1 MNFNKNDIYHG
12 FKFIKEEDIKELNSK
27 ALLFEHVKSGAK
39 LMHLKN
45 DDDNKVFSIS
55 FRTPPK
61 NSKGIPHILEHSV
74 LCGSEKYPVKEPF
87 MELVK
92 GSLNT
97 FLNAFTFSDKTMY
110 PVASRNDKDFANL
123 MDVYIDAVLH
133 PNIYKYKEIFEQEG
147 WHHELNNKNEDITY
161 KGVVYNEMKGAFS
174 SPDGILMRKIQ
185 NSLFPDTTYGF
196 ESGGD
201 PYDIPKLTYEEF
213 INFHKKYY
221 HPANSYIYLYG
232 DMDTD
237 EKLEYLDREYL
248 SKYDKIEVDSKIEE
262 QKPFEKEREIVEE
275 YPIMENEEEKN
286 KSYLSLNFVISKATD
301 PETYLAF
308 EILEYLLLET
318 PAAPLKKALIDANLG
333 SDAYGIFDNSIMQPY
348 FSVIV
353 KNSNEEQK
361 EKFKKVVF
369 DTLEK
374 LVSKGINKKLIEAA
388 INTKEFQLREADY
401 SGMPKGLVYSV
412 KAMDSWLY
420 DESPVMHLKY
430 EEILNKIKTALK
442 ENYFEKF
449 IEKYLL
455 NNNHRSVVII
465 KPSKV
470 IGKKKAEDIKNE
482 LSKFKS
488 SLSEEKLNSLVEDTR
503 KLKERQSEA
512 EKPEDLKK
520 LPLLSLSDI
529 DKKSEKLPIEEK
541 EIDGVKTL
549 HHEMFTNKI
558 AYVNMYFDTP
568 KDQYEDIKYLA
579 LLAGVLG
586 RVNTE
591 KYNYDDLSNEMD
603 INTGSIDFTT
613 SVYTE
618 QNSNENYHPKF
629 IVRVKVLKPKIE
641 KMFELLNEIMFKSRF
656 DDKKR
661 LSEIIKEMKSRL
673 EMYINEAGHVVAG
686 MRLNSYFSASGKYT
700 ECTKGIEFY
709 QFLCSLDQNFDEKF
723 GEIKNKL
730 EEVSKLIFNKNNM
743 VMSVTGDKDIYDEFE
758 NKFSS
763 FEIKDGE
770 KISEKNSPYIERAYN
785 EGLLA
790 PSKIQFVAKG
800 YSFKKL
806 GFNYSGKMMVLK
818 NIMSYT
824 YLWNNLRVLGG
835 AYGCFAIFTRS
846 GNAIM
851 ISYRDPNLKETLDV
865 YDNAYKYAQNFKAD
879 EREMTKY
886 IIGAISEVDFPL
898 TPKMK
903 GDKADNYYFSK
914 ITYDDIQK
922 EREEILSTTEE
933 DIRNFSELLKSV
945 MRRNYMCVFGS
956 ALKIKENKD
965 IFNNLAE
972 VFK

>member
-147 WHHELNNKNEDITY
+147 WHYELNNKNEDITY

-221 HPANSYIYLYG
+221 HPSNSYIYLYG

-237 EKLEYLDREYL
+237 EKLEYIDREYL

-286 KSYLSLNFVISKATD
+286 KSYLSLNFVISKSTN

-401 SGMPKGLVYSV
+401 SGMPKALFYSV
-412 KAMDSWLY
+412 KAMD
-420 DESPVMHLKY
+420 
-430 EEILNKIKTALK
+430 N
-442 ENYFEKF
+442 
-449 IEKYLL
+449 
-455 NNNHRSVVII
+455 
-465 KPSKV
+465 
-470 IGKKKAEDIKNE
+470 
-482 LSKFKS
+482 
-488 SLSEEKLNSLVEDTR
+488 
-503 KLKERQSEA
+503 
-512 EKPEDLKK
+512 
-520 LPLLSLSDI
+520 
-529 DKKSEKLPIEEK
+529 
-541 EIDGVKTL
+541 
-549 HHEMFTNKI
+549 
-558 AYVNMYFDTP
+558 
-568 KDQYEDIKYLA
+568 
-579 LLAGVLG
+579 
-586 RVNTE
+586 
-591 KYNYDDLSNEMD
+591 
-603 INTGSIDFTT
+603 
-613 SVYTE
+613 
-618 QNSNENYHPKF
+618 
-629 IVRVKVLKPKIE
+629 
-641 KMFELLNEIMFKSRF
+641 
-656 DDKKR
+656 
-661 LSEIIKEMKSRL
+661 
-673 EMYINEAGHVVAG
+673 
-686 MRLNSYFSASGKYT
+686 
-700 ECTKGIEFY
+700 
-709 QFLCSLDQNFDEKF
+709 
-723 GEIKNKL
+723 
-730 EEVSKLIFNKNNM
+730 
-743 VMSVTGDKDIYDEFE
+743 
-758 NKFSS
+758 
-763 FEIKDGE
+763 
-770 KISEKNSPYIERAYN
+770 
-785 EGLLA
+785 
-790 PSKIQFVAKG
+790 
-800 YSFKKL
+800 
-806 GFNYSGKMMVLK
+806 
-818 NIMSYT
+818 
-824 YLWNNLRVLGG
+824 
-835 AYGCFAIFTRS
+835 
-846 GNAIM
+846 
-851 ISYRDPNLKETLDV
+851 
-865 YDNAYKYAQNFKAD
+865 
-879 EREMTKY
+879 
-886 IIGAISEVDFPL
+886 
-898 TPKMK
+898 
-903 GDKADNYYFSK
+903 
-914 ITYDDIQK
+914 
-922 EREEILSTTEE
+922 
-933 DIRNFSELLKSV
+933 
-945 MRRNYMCVFGS
+945 
-956 ALKIKENKD
+956 
-965 IFNNLAE
+965 
-972 VFK
+972 